1 MTYLKCKIR
10 PDGKKGQKYYRI
22 VIAPLKSKRR
32 GKVISLV
39 GYYNISALNV
49 RNFVLNKNKLKE
61 YLKKGVVF
69 NKKIKKYIFE
79 FI

>member
-22 VIAPLKSKRR
+22 VIALLKSKRR

>member
-22 VIAPLKSKRR
+22 VIALLKSKRR

-39 GYYNISALNV
+39 GYYNISVLNV